1 MPMPWFACCYS
12 VEPARQEEAAGTFSG
27 ATEAAEIKVDP
38 KDAALPV
45 VTTWTADLHKALN
58 RKLGME
64 ISPLENVLRVD
75 SIHEDGVV
83 VDFNSSYPKQAIQPG
98 DYITSVNGVK
108 GGAFKMLSEARDMDD
123 LSVTI
128 CRTRT
133 FRAEV
138 NKTGALGATFGVY
151 NKVLVVQD
159 IKAGPLLE
167 WNAANIEQE
176 IQPGDQIL
184 EVNGAKGISLD
195 IADALKEN
203 GQLSILV
210 LPLAGAGSAGP

>member
-184 EVNGAKGISLD
+184 EVNGTKNAAVALLESLKQD
-195 IADALKEN
+195 
-203 GQLSILV
+203 GPLSILV
-210 LPLAGAGSAGP
+210 LPLCGAGSS